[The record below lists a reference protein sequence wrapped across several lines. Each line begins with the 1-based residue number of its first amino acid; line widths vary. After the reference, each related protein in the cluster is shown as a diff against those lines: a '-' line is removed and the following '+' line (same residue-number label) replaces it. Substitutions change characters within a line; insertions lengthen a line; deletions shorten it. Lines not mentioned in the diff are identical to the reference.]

1 MNKLRI
7 NVGTATATACMAVA
21 VFFFSGAAGFAKDA
35 PNTELNELL
44 SGRLSGVQCIKKTD
58 AGHVKSLVVI
68 GRAPLSRSLPR
79 ARAELQAFKVARAN
93 AKAQFVSYLK
103 TKATYVYDQTD
114 GSVVLT
120 DGTAAGDD
128 GPASSSEQGSSWE
141 ELSETVRL
149 TAEDFVVALQ
159 EIGATI
165 DESGKAAIAYGWSLD
180 NVKGVS
186 TIREAQAEAT
196 RPVSAKKSA
205 GPSTAPSSD
214 GPTAPSPP
222 AGPNKAPDP
231 GTSISPDAGD
241 YMK

>member
-1 MNKLRI
+1 MFRI
-7 NVGTATATACMAVA
+7 LEPHEVSIPRVHILSLIATGTPS
-21 VFFFSGAAGFAKDA
+21 SGPF
-35 PNTELNELL
+35 
-44 SGRLSGVQCIKKTD
+44 
-58 AGHVKSLVVI
+58 
-68 GRAPLSRSLPR
+68 LPR
-79 ARAELQAFKVARAN
+79 ARAELQALKVARAN

-103 TKATYVYDQTD
+103 TKARYEYDQAD
-114 GSVVLT
+114 GSVVLI
-120 DGTAAGDD
+120 DGAASGDD
-128 GPASSSEQGSSWE
+128 GPASSSEQGSTWE
-141 ELSETVRL
+141 DISETTHLV
-149 TAEDFVVALQ
+149 ADDFVVALQ

-205 GPSTAPSSD
+205 GPSTAPSSN